1 MNISLG
7 TGNKIGTITR
17 CSGKEMKNMKAKFSA
32 VIKKTLKNV
41 AVSSSETTSL
51 FALYQPKT
59 PKALVKSEKK

>member
-1 MNISLG
+1 
-7 TGNKIGTITR
+7 
-17 CSGKEMKNMKAKFSA
+17 MKAKFSA

-41 AVSSSETTSL
+41 AVSSSEAISF